1 IAGVTVTPGGGGAG
15 FSAFEEQPM
24 QIISATISTPKA
36 CSCLVAACGEIVD
49 IIEKMPPNRT
59 SFLCI
64 LHTPRG
70 ANTGFPEGEIVSTWA
85 TCVEA
90 LFWSTKSSLR
100 DDASS
105 QLESGELSKLAGP

>member
-1 IAGVTVTPGGGGAG
+1 MAGVTVTPGGGGAG

-70 ANTGFPEGEIVSTWA
+70 ANTGFPEGEN
-85 TCVEA
+85 CEH
-90 LFWSTKSSLR
+90 LGYLC
-100 DDASS
+100 
-105 QLESGELSKLAGP
+105 SGTFLVNKELTTR